1 MWFVTSFYKF
11 HKFTDLEALV
21 KELEGKLS
29 EFEGLFLVAH
39 EGMNATVATKNQ
51 SLIIPLKKYLENL
64 VGTIEWKDST
74 SHKRP
79 FKRLTIQIRDE
90 IVTLKRPD
98 LVPETS
104 QNNHLSPSEW
114 HKVLKDESESIVL
127 IDTRNDYETKIGK
140 FKGALD
146 PNIHHFSQFKDFLE
160 SSNIDKDK
168 KVLMYCTGGVR
179 CEKAILEMQQRGYE
193 NVYQLEGGIL
203 KYLEEYPDGFFEGEC
218 FVFDHRVSV
227 DSNLKE
233 SSRYTLCP
241 LCGNPGERKINCS
254 NCGKFAIV
262 CENCLVDACSK
273 NCRYHLGGKNGR
285 QLKENHA

>member
-1 MWFVTSFYKF
+1 MWFISSFYKF
-11 HKFTDLEALV
+11 SKLNDLEVLR
-21 KELEGKLS
+21 KELEDKLS
-29 EFEGLFLVAH
+29 DFEGLFLIAS
-39 EGMNATVATKNQ
+39 EGMNATIATKNED
-51 SLIIPLKKYLENL
+51 LIIPFKNFLESKI
-64 VGTIEWKDST
+64 GTIEWKDS
-74 SHKRP
+74 SSKKRP

-104 QNNHLSPSEW
+104 ENNHLSPREW
-114 HKVLKDESESIVL
+114 HKVLQEEAGIVL

-140 FKGALD
+140 FKGAID
-146 PNIHHFSQFKDFLE
+146 PNIHHFSQFKEYLE

-179 CEKAILEMQQRGYE
+179 CEKAILEMQERGYE

-227 DSNLKE
+227 DSTLKE
-233 SSRYTLCP
+233 SNRYSLCP
-241 LCGNPGERKINCS
+241 LCGNPGERKIICQNCE
-254 NCGKFAIV
+254 KPAIL
-262 CENCLVDACSK
+262 CEDCAIDACSK
-273 NCRYHLGGKNGR
+273 NCRYHLLGARVGN
-285 QLKENHA
+285 